1 MSQADVPPALP
12 EENYSPDKKFR
23 FKREADK
30 ARYDHKTVHAILDE
44 GLVAHLGYG
53 ADAGPQVIPTYY
65 VRDGESLLIHVSSKS
80 GMARAAKAGTA
91 MCATVT
97 LLDGLIMARSGFHHS
112 MLFRTVSIHGTPT
125 LLDGDDKHR
134 ALDLMVERLSPG
146 RAALA
151 RPANA
156 QEFKATLIF
165 ALPLEQVVAKVSDG
179 GPNDDTADLDLPIW
193 AGQVRFN
200 QELELSA
207 SADMQVDIDAPEISI
222 VPKET

>member
-1 MSQADVPPALP
+1 MSQADVPSGDS
-12 EENYSPDKKFR
+12 YSPDKKFR

-80 GMARAAKAGTA
+80 GMARAAKADTA

-112 MLFRTVSIHGTPT
+112 MLFRTVSVHGTPI
-125 LLDGDDKHR
+125 LLDGDDKRR

-165 ALPLEQVVAKVSDG
+165 ALPLEQVVAKVSDD
-179 GPNDDTADLDLPIW
+179 GPNDDAADLDLPIW
-193 AGQVRFN
+193 AGQVRFK
-200 QELELSA
+200 QELEFAA
-207 SADMQVDIDAPEISI
+207 SADMQVDIDAPDISI

>member
-1 MSQADVPPALP
+1 MSQTDS
-12 EENYSPDKKFR
+12 YSPDKKFR

-65 VRDGESLLIHVSSKS
+65 VRDGEMLLIHVSSKS

-112 MLFRTVSIHGTPT
+112 MLFRTVSVHGRPT
-125 LLDGDDKHR
+125 LLEGDDKHR

-156 QEFKATLIF
+156 KEFKATLVF
-165 ALPLEQVVAKVSDG
+165 ALPLEHVVAKVSDD
-179 GPNDDTADLDLPIW
+179 GPNDDSEDLDLPIW

-200 QELELSA
+200 QELEFVA
-207 SADMQVDIDAPEISI
+207 STDMQVDIDAPDISI
-222 VPKET
+222 VSKET

>member
-1 MSQADVPPALP
+1 MSQTDS
-12 EENYSPDKKFR
+12 YSPDKKFR

-30 ARYDHKTVHAILDE
+30 ARYDYKTVHAILDE

-53 ADAGPQVIPTYY
+53 AEAGPQVIPTYY

-112 MLFRTVSIHGTPT
+112 MLFRTVSVHGTPI
-125 LLDGDDKHR
+125 LLDGDDKYR

-151 RPANA
+151 RRANA
-156 QEFKATLIF
+156 KEFKATLIF
-165 ALPLEQVVAKVSDG
+165 ALPLEQVVAKVSDS
-179 GPNDDTADLDLPIW
+179 GPNDDAADLDLPIW

-200 QELELSA
+200 QGLELSA
-207 SADMQVDIDAPEISI
+207 SADMQVDIAAPDISI
-222 VPKET
+222 TPKET